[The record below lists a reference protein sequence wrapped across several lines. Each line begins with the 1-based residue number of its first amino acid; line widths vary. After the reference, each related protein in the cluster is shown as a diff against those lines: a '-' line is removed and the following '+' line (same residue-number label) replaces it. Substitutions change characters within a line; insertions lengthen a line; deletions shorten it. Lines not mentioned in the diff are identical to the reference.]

1 MAGISTR
8 QALAGE
14 DVAQVC
20 AAGGAG
26 YLSPIPVGI
35 GRAAHRACYLLVK
48 ARPTASGM
56 EFICRPVDRCIAPSA
71 QVNAVFEQPVVFP
84 AEGRL
89 GPLMQDYVFLP
100 GQKAVILHESKLM
113 RPGISIARYLR
124 ATKAGTGRFTG
135 NIILKQLWYTG
146 NL

>member
-1 MAGISTR
+1 MAGVSMR

-14 DVAQVC
+14 DVAQVR

-26 YLSPIPVGI
+26 YLRPVPVGI

-56 EFICRPVDRCIAPSA
+56 EFIRRPVEWCIAPSA
-71 QVNAVFEQPVVFP
+71 QVHAVFEQPVVFP

-89 GPLMQDYVFLP
+89 GPLVQDYVFFP
-100 GQKAVILHESKLM
+100 G
-113 RPGISIARYLR
+113 
-124 ATKAGTGRFTG
+124 
-135 NIILKQLWYTG
+135 
-146 NL
+146 